1 MMKNGELCF
10 VKSGRLCLEGFGGG
24 DAGGICI
31 CFFFQIESNW
41 NKNKNQGEVWS
52 QRIFCMIF
60 WFNLLYLKVVAQTD
74 TSFPTS

>member
-1 MMKNGELCF
+1 MMKNGEFCVLLKVVGF
-10 VKSGRLCLEGFGGG
+10 VWKVLARG

-31 CFFFQIESNW
+31 CFFEIESNW
-41 NKNKNQGEVWS
+41 NKNKNQGEVCS

>member
-1 MMKNGELCF
+1 MQVAF
-10 VKSGRLCLEGFGGG
+10 VFVF
-24 DAGGICI
+24 
-31 CFFFQIESNW
+31 FFFQIESNW

-60 WFNLLYLKVVAQTD
+60 WFNLLYLKVDLAQTD